1 LTPPLSRLV
10 DDVVELARIPS
21 PTFGER
27 ERLDWIER
35 RLAAAPGA
43 RRRDEAGNLLWT
55 WGEGPP
61 RLLLTAH
68 ADTVFPQGTP
78 LDVARFDGRL
88 CGPGIGDNAA
98 AIALAISVLEELH
111 ACVELAPGAI
121 AFTVAEEGMGNLR
134 GAIAAYSALRPQSV
148 IALEGHGLDRVV
160 VDAVGSVRARIAVH
174 GPGGHSWVDR
184 GRPSAVHALLE
195 LGRLLVGDASPSAPV
210 NVGVVSGGRS
220 VNSIADTASLLVEMR
235 SLDEEPLDR
244 FAARLAAL
252 HAEPPLRY
260 ELEELGRRPAGRLDR
275 ASPLLRSVFDV
286 RAELGLPE
294 RLDAGS
300 TDANA
305 AIAEGIPALAL
316 GLANGTGMH
325 TLAESIEVDSLEL
338 GRRQLELVLL
348 RLLG

>member
-1 LTPPLSRLV
+1 MTPPLSRLV

-27 ERLDWIER
+27 ERLNWIEL
-35 RLAAAPGA
+35 RLTGAPGA

-55 WGEGPP
+55 WGEGAP

-68 ADTVFPQGTP
+68 VDTVFPQDTP
-78 LDVARFDGRL
+78 LDVARVNGRL
-88 CGPGIGDNAA
+88 CCPGIGDNAA

-111 ACVELAPGAI
+111 GRVELAPGAI

-134 GAIAAYSALRPQSV
+134 GAIAAYSALRPRSV
-148 IALEGHGLDRVV
+148 IALEGHGLDRVL
-160 VDAVGSVRARIAVH
+160 VDAVGSVRARITVH

-184 GRPSAVHALLE
+184 GRPSAVHALLQ
-195 LGRLLVGDASPSAPV
+195 LGGSLVAQASSAAPV

-235 SLDEEPLDR
+235 ALEEASLDR
-244 FAARLAAL
+244 FAARLASLA
-252 HAEPPLRY
+252 AEPPLRY
-260 ELEELGRRPAGRLDR
+260 ELEELGRRPAGRLAR
-275 ASPLLRSVFDV
+275 TSPLLASVRDV

-305 AIAEGIPALAL
+305 AIAGGIPALAL

-325 TLAESIEVDSLEL
+325 TLAESIEVESLEL

-348 RLLG
+348 RLLA